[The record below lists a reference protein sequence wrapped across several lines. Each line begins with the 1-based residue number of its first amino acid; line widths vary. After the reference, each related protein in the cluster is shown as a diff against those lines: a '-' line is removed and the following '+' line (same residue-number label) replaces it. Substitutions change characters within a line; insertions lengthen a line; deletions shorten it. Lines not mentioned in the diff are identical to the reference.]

1 MSDDLEIIIEPDVV
15 PRGTVDLRA
24 LDAPPGARPPAV
36 RIDASGRV
44 LPLGLSSRIDLRTSG
59 ERARQPAEEP
69 PPTTVTT
76 PSFDPVLAA
85 TPDAEPDP
93 DAAAAVPLPSDA
105 ELAELDAAA
114 NRPIPPRPAAAL
126 AGGERELVTAGAP
139 ADELEFDTLGGTR
152 LGTAWE
158 VSRLL
163 LWLLFCTASVVLL
176 ALWLGHRPLWRDGEV
191 ASSDEVEIGPGQ
203 PKPSQQPPPEPDTA
217 ALLPTDAA
225 VVPDAPEQP
234 AATPEEPVPEEL
246 TPEAVPEE
254 IPAEPPALPEPEEV
268 SPELAPQGEPAP
280 TAEEALASLRAI
292 AEQVET
298 GAEVELAEDA
308 QLAARIAALRA
319 QAAEALAAGESERAT
334 AALEELL
341 GLLPD
346 DPDGLFQMGVVL
358 ETAERYEDAEGYY
371 ARTTEVAPADPRGW
385 NNLALMQ
392 LRRGATA
399 EGKASLERGLAAAPG
414 DPNVLTNLANLM
426 VDATPSQAHP
436 LYDKALAGDP
446 NHVPARLGRARARE
460 RLGDGLGAHED
471 YTLLTS
477 VKSALVRADAHG
489 GLGRLARSEGRLD
502 AAVAEFEASIA
513 SADRPEVRVNL
524 GSVLLALGR
533 TTEAVPHLEQAVR
546 AMPDRAVAWR
556 TLAVAYARLS
566 KERPRYQE
574 PAKKAYQHAIKLEPD
589 SWIGYYNYALFA
601 EQTGNFPV
609 AIQLYERAIERDPRA
624 WRASA
629 NLARLYH
636 EGSDSTRAL
645 EILDRAVQHADDA
658 AELHLQ
664 RAYLLAQQSRAIEAR
679 AALRRF
685 IALAPPGDPR
695 LVEIERRLNEHGGS

>member
-44 LPLGLSSRIDLRTSG
+44 LPLGLSSQVDLRTSE

-69 PPTTVTT
+69 PPTTVTSA
-76 PSFDPVLAA
+76 SFDPVLAA
-85 TPDAEPDP
+85 TPDPEPDP
-93 DAAAAVPLPSDA
+93 DAVAVAAAVPLPSGA

-126 AGGERELVTAGAP
+126 AGGEREPVTSGAP

-176 ALWLGHRPLWRDGEV
+176 ALWLGDRPPWREAEV
-191 ASSDEVEIGPGQ
+191 ASGDEVEIAPA
-203 PKPSQQPPPEPDTA
+203 PESFQPPAE
-217 ALLPTDAA
+217 LPTDVA
-225 VVPDAPEQP
+225 VVPTGPEQP
-234 AATPEEPVPEEL
+234 AGAPEELLPEEVTPEELVPEE
-246 TPEAVPEE
+246 A
-254 IPAEPPALPEPEEV
+254 AELPELEEV
-268 SPELAPQGEPAP
+268 SPELADADVDPEEEATP
-280 TAEEALASLRAI
+280 TPEDALASLRVI

-298 GAEVELAEDA
+298 GAEVEVAEDA
-308 QLAARIAALRA
+308 QLVARIAALRA
-319 QAAEALAAGESERAT
+319 RAAEALAAGETERAT

-358 ETAERYEDAEGYY
+358 ETAERYGDAEGYY
-371 ARTTEVAPADPRGW
+371 ARTTEIAPADPRGW

-392 LRRGATA
+392 LRRGAAA

-446 NHVPARLGRARARE
+446 GHVPARLGRARARE

-471 YTLLTS
+471 YTQLTS
-477 VKSALVRADAHG
+477 AKSALVRADAHG

-502 AAVAEFEASIA
+502 AAVVEFEASIA
-513 SADRPEVRVNL
+513 AADRPEVRVNL
-524 GSVLLALGR
+524 GSALLALGR

-546 AMPDRAVAWR
+546 AMPDRPVAWR

-566 KERPRYQE
+566 QERPRYQE
-574 PAKKAYQHAIKLEPD
+574 PAKKAYQHAIKLEPE
-589 SWIGYYNYALFA
+589 SWVGYYNYALFA

-609 AIQLYERAIERDPRA
+609 AIQLYERAIERDPAA
-624 WRASA
+624 WRAST

-636 EGSDSTRAL
+636 EGKNSARAL

-685 IALAPPGDPR
+685 IALAPAGDPR
-695 LVEIERRLNEHGGS
+695 LVEIERRLGEHGGS